1 MSRFKILR
9 KVKDEHF
16 EEYHAKEKCDC
27 GLDFEKSL
35 IEKHKVISI
44 KNKKFIF
51 FSNTKFLFQKEK

>member
-35 IEKHKVISI
+35 IEKHKVIST
-44 KNKKFIF
+44 KNIF
-51 FSNTKFLFQKEK
+51 FSNTRFYF